1 MSLSEYRNPTSARE
15 VRKFFEY
22 LCAMNWTCWGAQA
35 YRQPASVGWGKTRAQ
50 RAPHP
55 NTPIS
60 KLQPV
65 DWNRRYTHSADLSGT
80 RNIAVGLHR
89 SFLAVNPTYRFG
101 VHLPAWGVARDYWA
115 GFLVNNSIAVKT
127 TREYPPPIGY
137 RSPVLVRFVRSRQWC
152 RIFSAR

>member
-80 RNIAVGLHR
+80 RNIAVGLTAR
-89 SFLAVNPTYRFG
+89 SSRLIRPTGLVFIFLRGA
-101 VHLPAWGVARDYWA
+101 L
-115 GFLVNNSIAVKT
+115 LVIIGQVFWLTIPLRLKPRAN
-127 TREYPPPIGY
+127 TRHP
-137 RSPVLVRFVRSRQWC
+137 
-152 RIFSAR
+152 